1 MRHAWQFVG
10 LTLALA
16 LPAAAQQP
24 GRPRMHMQNERPV
37 GPGAVGWRA
46 GEMPFAP
53 EYLLA
58 RNGELELTPQQITR
72 LTGIRNSARHSA
84 GAAMEQSRHHM
95 DALQKALEAN
105 TPDTATVRTEFLAA
119 QDGMGQARLA
129 AVLASAQSKALLT
142 DAQRSQVNAWQDHR
156 STRPWDRG
164 RQPGP
169 EGAPRDHPP
178 GR

>member
-1 MRHAWQFVG
+1 MRHAWQLVG

-24 GRPRMHMQNERPV
+24 GRPRMDTQNERPW
-37 GPGAVGWRA
+37 GPGPMGWRA
-46 GEMPFAP
+46 GNMPFAP

-72 LTGIRNSARHSA
+72 LTSIRNSARQSA
-84 GAAMEQSRHHM
+84 TMAMEQSRNHM

-105 TPDTATVRTEFLAA
+105 MPDTAAVRSEFLAA
-119 QDGMGQARLA
+119 QGGMGQARLA
-129 AVLASAQSKALLT
+129 AVLASAQSKAVLT
-142 DAQRSQVNAWQDHR
+142 DAQRSQVKAWR
-156 STRPWDRG
+156 ERRGTRHWDRG
-164 RQPGP
+164 RRPGP
-169 EGAPRDHPP
+169 EGAPMDHPP